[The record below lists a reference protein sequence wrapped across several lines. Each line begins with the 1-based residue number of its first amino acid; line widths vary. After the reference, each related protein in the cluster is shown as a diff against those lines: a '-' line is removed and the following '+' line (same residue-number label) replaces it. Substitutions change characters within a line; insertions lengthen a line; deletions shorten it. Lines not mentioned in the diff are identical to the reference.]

1 MFHVNFCMCLL
12 ILFCFIFICFNF
24 ILIKLEPA
32 DCQANEFR
40 CGDGT
45 CINSELKCNRK
56 YDCHDGS
63 DELSCG
69 RFDCCFLYGI
79 CLVKS
84 LDFLKKN

>member
-1 MFHVNFCMCLL
+1 MV
-12 ILFCFIFICFNF
+12 
-24 ILIKLEPA
+24 KLEPE

-56 YDCHDGS
+56 YDCQDGS

-69 RFDCCFLYGI
+69 RFDCCFSYGI
-79 CLVKS
+79 YLIK
-84 LDFLKKN
+84 